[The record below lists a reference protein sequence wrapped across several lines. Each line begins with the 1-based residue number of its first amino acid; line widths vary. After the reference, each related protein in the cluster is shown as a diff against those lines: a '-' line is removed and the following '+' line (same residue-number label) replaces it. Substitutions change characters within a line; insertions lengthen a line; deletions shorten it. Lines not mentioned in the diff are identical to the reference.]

1 MPHEKIRAAAGDVE
15 LYTKE
20 VYTYSSQDRLLT
32 HTHQIGTG
40 GTPQLLASNTYD
52 ELGQLIGKNVGNT
65 VATPLQKIN
74 YAYNIRGWLTEINK
88 VATLQQG
95 TDPKDLF
102 GFKINYNTI
111 DGDATAANKLYNGN
125 IAETSW
131 STSPVVRT
139 YGYKYDNLNRLKD
152 ATYQKAGLITSAY
165 DENLTYDKNGNILTL
180 KRKGDTDPQMQTI
193 KIDDLTYTYKSS
205 SSNQLAKVSD
215 NPITATSGFKDGTNT
230 GDDYTY
236 DPNGNLQTDQNK
248 NITAITYNHL
258 NLPLKVTFGTTGNI
272 TYIYNAVGQK
282 VQKTVTVIT
291 PASTTITNYLG
302 GYQYQGV
309 NGVTPSLQFFP
320 TTEGYV
326 KNASGVYS
334 YVFNYTD
341 HLGNVRLSYS
351 DSDKNG
357 QIATTEILE
366 ESNYY
371 PFGLKHN
378 GYTGTNLQPGYKY
391 KYNGKE
397 LQDEL
402 GLNTYAYGWRDYDP
416 TIGRF
421 LKIDRF
427 AEKYMEKTP
436 YNYAANNP
444 IYYIDVAGDSIK
456 VSFRTGFLG
465 IFGKKQTLTYDSKNQ
480 QWNNE
485 KGKQYSGKTS
495 KFADRVLG
503 DLKTNQKNELGNEI
517 VSNLANDN
525 IDHFV
530 KNGDPNSNTINDPN
544 IYYNGSVGD
553 DGQKIYQGGKSGSSP
568 GYVVFGHEM
577 AHKYSRNLGVRNV
590 PWFGAGTANARGVD
604 EYNAMYYENVLRGAN
619 GLPLRNAYS
628 ENNGNLQGTIL
639 NSSGQ
644 LQSPPTLLS
653 TQSAPTMPAV
663 HAILII
669 TKFINGF

>member
-1 MPHEKIRAAAGDVE
+1 MCHTKGFVRQRGDVE

-402 GLNTYAYGWRDYDP
+402 GLNMYDYGARNYDPALGRWMNIDPLAEVSRRFSPFTYALDNPVYFIDPDGMKAEAGQSGNYYDWDEKQYKNKD
-416 TIGRF
+416 TGKTVDAEVAIASHSDGGD
-421 LKIDRF
+421 ID
-427 AEKYMEKTP
+427 P
-436 YNYAANNP
+436 P
-444 IYYIDVAGDSIK
+444 
-456 VSFRTGFLG
+456 
-465 IFGKKQTLTYDSKNQ
+465 GKK
-480 QWNNE
+480 NNNVL
-485 KGKQYSGKTS
+485 SRLR
-495 KFADRVLG
+495 DRTRRWVNENIRQPIHEELEPFREG
-503 DLKTNQKNELGNEI
+503 IAAAREVNSEILHNELAPLYELQSKIGGGTGASI
-517 VSNLANDN
+517 LAGRLLVSKGVSVIGPRANYREFAIKIGANFLNVTDEAWTMRKN
-525 IDHFV
+525 VAFLQGVV
-530 KNGDPNSNTINDPN
+530 KR
-544 IYYNGSVGD
+544 GD
-553 DGQKIYQGGKSGSSP
+553 DVIMSVKFNPARLDPKSVLAQEIRYLIRN
-568 GYVVFGHEM
+568 GYSWAEN
-577 AHKYSRNLGVRNV
+577 YSK
-590 PWFGAGTANARGVD
+590 
-604 EYNAMYYENVLRGAN
+604 
-619 GLPLRNAYS
+619 
-628 ENNGNLQGTIL
+628 
-639 NSSGQ
+639 
-644 LQSPPTLLS
+644 
-653 TQSAPTMPAV
+653 
-663 HAILII
+663 LI
-669 TKFINGF
+669 KK

>member
-236 DPNGNLQTDQNK
+236 DPNGNL
-248 NITAITYNHL
+248 
-258 NLPLKVTFGTTGNI
+258 
-272 TYIYNAVGQK
+272 
-282 VQKTVTVIT
+282 
-291 PASTTITNYLG
+291 
-302 GYQYQGV
+302 
-309 NGVTPSLQFFP
+309 
-320 TTEGYV
+320 
-326 KNASGVYS
+326 
-334 YVFNYTD
+334 
-341 HLGNVRLSYS
+341 
-351 DSDKNG
+351 
-357 QIATTEILE
+357 
-366 ESNYY
+366 
-371 PFGLKHN
+371 
-378 GYTGTNLQPGYKY
+378 
-391 KYNGKE
+391 
-397 LQDEL
+397 
-402 GLNTYAYGWRDYDP
+402 
-416 TIGRF
+416 
-421 LKIDRF
+421 
-427 AEKYMEKTP
+427 
-436 YNYAANNP
+436 
-444 IYYIDVAGDSIK
+444 
-456 VSFRTGFLG
+456 
-465 IFGKKQTLTYDSKNQ
+465 
-480 QWNNE
+480 
-485 KGKQYSGKTS
+485 
-495 KFADRVLG
+495 
-503 DLKTNQKNELGNEI
+503 
-517 VSNLANDN
+517 
-525 IDHFV
+525 
-530 KNGDPNSNTINDPN
+530 
-544 IYYNGSVGD
+544 
-553 DGQKIYQGGKSGSSP
+553 
-568 GYVVFGHEM
+568 
-577 AHKYSRNLGVRNV
+577 
-590 PWFGAGTANARGVD
+590 
-604 EYNAMYYENVLRGAN
+604 
-619 GLPLRNAYS
+619 
-628 ENNGNLQGTIL
+628 
-639 NSSGQ
+639 
-644 LQSPPTLLS
+644 
-653 TQSAPTMPAV
+653 
-663 HAILII
+663 
-669 TKFINGF
+669 